1 MPISGF
7 DLKIKIRAIQKNF
20 PFSFFSFFF
29 FFQTITIRYQ
39 NFLFRITH
47 PVHAN
52 YTVVYPRTHPRY
64 TQYIQIHLFYTSRY
78 IACTRETA
86 RTSIHERRVVC
97 GSPFKTRIVHDP
109 ENVAGFSTSLG
120 ASAGSSASGNLPIR
134 SRNHRTSCFPENVE
148 KSFPRS
154 ESRLGTPPTPQTFNV
169 CRLNVWNVWYIVF
182 DEGSITTSFFVAIF
196 SFDLPL
202 YLSSSGNKRKERN
215 GGLIILRGGGGL
227 VCRSS
232 PRSGCRFKKYIFSY
246 CEILIR
252 VSSRKSFSKVCETLL
267 YSRF

>member
-1 MPISGF
+1 MIWK
-7 DLKIKIRAIQKNF
+7 LKLEPFKRIF
-20 PFSFFSFFF
+20 PFHFSLFFF
-29 FFQTITIRYQ
+29 FPNNYHPLPKLPFSHYTSCTRKLYR
-39 NFLFRITH
+39 RISTH
-47 PVHAN
+47 TSSLHPIHTNTPLLHLSLYRVHARN
-52 YTVVYPRTHPRY
+52 R
-64 TQYIQIHLFYTSRY
+64 S
-78 IACTRETA
+78 

-202 YLSSSGNKRKERN
+202 YLSSSGNKRKER
-215 GGLIILRGGGGL
+215 GLIILRGGGGL

-232 PRSGCRFKKYIFSY
+232 PRSDCRFKKYIFSY

>member
-1 MPISGF
+1 MIWK
-7 DLKIKIRAIQKNF
+7 LKLEPFKRIF
-20 PFSFFSFFF
+20 PFHFSLFFF
-29 FFQTITIRYQ
+29 FSKQLPFATKTSFFALHI
-39 NFLFRITH
+39 L
-47 PVHAN
+47 
-52 YTVVYPRTHPRY
+52 Y
-64 TQYIQIHLFYTSRY
+64 TQIIPSYIRAHILVTYIQIHLFYTSRY

-215 GGLIILRGGGGL
+215 GGLIILRGGDGL